1 MSWVSIPNCLVT
13 SLVALLGLSG
23 TTSYATTEA
32 TADGREGPAAPP
44 SGVSPSA
51 SRQGRFALVEL
62 EPAVGQRDLLQQ
74 IVETDAPNSL
84 HATVGDGLHHLLARS
99 GYRLCESDAAA
110 TLYALPLPAAHFHLG
125 PMTLRDALSTLA
137 GSAWKLSVDEVA
149 RVVCFSRTV
158 EPDRSTISAP
168 VQVGRGEQP

>member
-1 MSWVSIPNCLVT
+1 MSWVSIPNCLIA

-32 TADGREGPAAPP
+32 TPAGRAGTAAAP
-44 SGVSPSA
+44 SGASPSA
-51 SRQGRFALVEL
+51 SRRGRFALVEL
-62 EPAVGQRDLLQQ
+62 EPAAGQRDLLQQ

-84 HATVGDGLHHLLARS
+84 QATVGDGLHHLLARS

-110 TLYALPLPAAHFHLG
+110 TLYALPLPAAHLHLG

-149 RVVCFSRTV
+149 RVVCFSRTA
-158 EPDRSTISAP
+158 EPDRSAISAP
-168 VQVGRGEQP
+168 VQDGKEMQP

>member
-1 MSWVSIPNCLVT
+1 MSWVNIPNFLIASLAALV
-13 SLVALLGLSG
+13 SLPG
-23 TTSYATTEA
+23 TTSYATAQA
-32 TADGREGPAAPP
+32 TPGNRADPASAP
-44 SGVSPSA
+44 SGASPIA

-62 EPAVGQRDLLQQ
+62 EPSVGQRDLLEQV
-74 IVETDAPNSL
+74 VETDAPNSL
-84 HATVGDGLHHLLARS
+84 HATVGDGLRHLLARS

-110 TLYALPLPAAHFHLG
+110 TLYALPLPAAHLQLG

-149 RVVCFSRTV
+149 RVVCFAQTV

-168 VQVGRGEQP
+168 AQDGKEAQP

>member
-1 MSWVSIPNCLVT
+1 MSWVSIPNCLVA
-13 SLVALLGLSG
+13 SLVALLSLPGA
-23 TTSYATTEA
+23 TSHATTQA
-32 TADGREGPAAPP
+32 TPASRAGPAAVP
-44 SGVSPSA
+44 SDSSPSA

-62 EPAVGQRDLLQQ
+62 EPSAGQRDLLQQ
-74 IVETDAPNSL
+74 IVETDASNSL
-84 HATVGDGLHHLLARS
+84 QATVGDGLHHLLARS

-110 TLYALPLPAAHFHLG
+110 TLYALPLPAAHLRLG

-158 EPDRSTISAP
+158 EPNRPAISAP
-168 VQVGRGEQP
+168 VHDGREVQP